1 MQKLKSLKINHF
13 SKNCRNE
20 FNEFA
25 DYVTVTRKSFFILTA
40 TQIHWKQY
48 EMLNMRKKMH
58 FKNKNV

>member
-25 DYVTVTRKSFFILTA
+25 DYVSHQKKFF
-40 TQIHWKQY
+40 
-48 EMLNMRKKMH
+48 H
-58 FKNKNV
+58 FDSNANSLEAIGDAEHAQENAF